1 MAFTSSSIEWHPWR
15 GGLAQSF
22 GHPLAWANVPTYE
35 RPSAKGI
42 PLHMLTWGAPYTE
55 AGFTWPVGL
64 PTRRGLDGQL
74 EYGSGSARACAAAA
88 AAAAANGAPSASAA
102 SSPPLVRSAGAQAAN
117 AHFDEL
123 GARRHRRRAGPSV
136 IKVGRAHLWICGEEE
151 IDYPFLIQFEH
162 TPLVVTCKGER
173 VPEVDQA
180 CEAAGVP
187 APIHINIQH
196 HEQRR
201 WQFPML
207 MTAVT
212 EAINGERDVIV
223 HCRAGVHRSA
233 LVACL
238 ILIYGL
244 ATTYEEALRM
254 VKEAR
259 PFVRLDEIVPP
270 GEYPDGR
277 PRGGHAYIPSLE
289 LHARCTAYW
298 RFLPE
303 LPPSPQP

>member
-1 MAFTSSSIEWHPWR
+1 MA
-15 GGLAQSF
+15 
-22 GHPLAWANVPTYE
+22 
-35 RPSAKGI
+35 
-42 PLHMLTWGAPYTE
+42 
-55 AGFTWPVGL
+55 
-64 PTRRGLDGQL
+64 
-74 EYGSGSARACAAAA
+74 
-88 AAAAANGAPSASAA
+88 
-102 SSPPLVRSAGAQAAN
+102 
-117 AHFDEL
+117 
-123 GARRHRRRAGPSV
+123 
-136 IKVGRAHLWICGEEE
+136 
-151 IDYPFLIQFEH
+151 
-162 TPLVVTCKGER
+162 
-173 VPEVDQA
+173 
-180 CEAAGVP
+180 
-187 APIHINIQH
+187 
-196 HEQRR
+196 
-201 WQFPML
+201 
-207 MTAVT
+207 AVT

-223 HCRAGVHRSA
+223 HCLAGVHRSA

-277 PRGGHAYIPSLE
+277 PRGGHAYIPNLE